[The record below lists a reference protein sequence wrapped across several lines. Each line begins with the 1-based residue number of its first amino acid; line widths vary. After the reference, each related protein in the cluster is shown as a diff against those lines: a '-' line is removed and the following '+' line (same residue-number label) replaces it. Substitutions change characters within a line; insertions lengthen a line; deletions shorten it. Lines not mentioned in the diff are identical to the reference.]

1 MWRLLTVGLAPSR
14 PAKASAEVVVGA
26 FVQETTNRGILA
38 VSSTSNT
45 IRDKRNCDVLNK
57 E

>member
-26 FVQETTNRGILA
+26 FVRETTNRGILA